1 LYGVGVAA
9 NAAAKTESD
18 KLKKNMKKQG
28 SSLDCVGKMS
38 A

>member
-1 LYGVGVAA
+1 MSGLIGSGFFLVLIIAVV
-9 NAAAKTESD
+9 
-18 KLKKNMKKQG
+18 MVFG

>member
-1 LYGVGVAA
+1 MISLIVVLAIALSIALGY
-9 NAAAKTESD
+9 KT
-18 KLKKNMKKQG
+18 KING